1 MSTPDP
7 REQFRLEREAAAQR
21 LREEKRRLLVE
32 KRERE
37 ERQQAEQAERLARLA
52 QEKHDRIERNRPAYE
67 EKFRQRDARIA
78 RAVARREAA
87 EGALSARGFAILR
100 EMWQRRTPD
109 GWVDTELRSPRE
121 ASVERGYPFEVRYD
135 LMLVSCAAQ
144 VLREN
149 GGLTPTWMLIVGRLL
164 RQLGM
169 PPRPDDFQVV
179 IRTPDHLNQVW
190 AMTDMEYLALE
201 VYLQPS
207 DVRDCRIKRKEWSDD
222 VEHHMPVQE
231 G

>member
-87 EGALSARGFAILR
+87 EGALSARGFAVLR

-109 GWVDTELRSPRE
+109 GWVDTELRNPRE
-121 ASVERGYPFEVRYD
+121 ASIERGYPFEVRYD
-135 LMLVSCAAQ
+135 LMLVFCAAQ
-144 VLREN
+144 VLREC
-149 GGLTPTWMLIVGRLL
+149 GGLSPTWMLIVGRLL

-169 PPRPDDFQVV
+169 SPRPDDFQVV

-190 AMTDMEYLALE
+190 EMTEREYLALE
-201 VYLQPS
+201 VYLHPD
-207 DVRDCRIKRKEWSDD
+207 DVRDCRLKRKEWSDD
-222 VEHHMPVQE
+222 VEHMPVQE

>member
-1 MSTPDP
+1 MSAPDP

-37 ERQQAEQAERLARLA
+37 ERQRVEQAERLARLA

-109 GWVDTELRSPRE
+109 GWVDTELRNPRE
-121 ASVERGYPFEVRYD
+121 ASIERGYPFEIRYD

-222 VEHHMPVQE
+222 VEHMPVQE